1 MRQQVS
7 DKEVRLCNERIVH
20 KHTKKDIKTVRN
32 VNIFTRKEIWGGM
45 VNISKHIYVL
55 TLEICHVFVKHL
67 LQLLFLMC
75 SKEKNP
81 NK

>member
-1 MRQQVS
+1 MREQYTNTQ
-7 DKEVRLCNERIVH
+7 
-20 KHTKKDIKTVRN
+20 KKTSKQFGMWTYLQ
-32 VNIFTRKEIWGGM
+32 RKEIWGGM